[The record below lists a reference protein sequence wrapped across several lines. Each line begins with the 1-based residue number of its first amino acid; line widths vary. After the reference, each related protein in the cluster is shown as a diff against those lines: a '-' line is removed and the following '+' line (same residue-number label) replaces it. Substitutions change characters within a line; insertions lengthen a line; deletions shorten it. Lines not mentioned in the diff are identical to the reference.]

1 MRGPQSSGGGGRV
14 IELSG
19 VRVVYPGAE
28 RPALD
33 GVTLAVA
40 PGESVAVLGPNG
52 SGKSTLVR
60 LMNALLLPSAG
71 TVLVDGMDTTD
82 EASVWSIRSRVG
94 FVQQN
99 PDNQIV
105 GTVAEEDVAFGPE
118 NLGVPQAELR
128 RRVDDAL
135 ASVGLT
141 GFERREP
148 HLLSEGQKQRLA
160 IAGALALEPA
170 YLVLDEPTAML
181 DGHGR
186 ADVLDAI
193 AMLRDRGV
201 GIVHVTHHLEDV
213 LAADRAIVLDGGT
226 LVFEGA
232 PLELAGDL
240 ERAQALGV
248 DVPPVITLA
257 RALREAGAP
266 VAPQTLT
273 AEGIVEALW
282 RS

>member
-1 MRGPQSSGGGGRV
+1 M
-14 IELSG
+14 IELRD

-28 RPALD
+28 HPALD
-33 GVTLAVA
+33 GVSLTVA
-40 PGESVAVLGPNG
+40 PGETLAVLGANG

-71 TVLVDGMDTTD
+71 SVHVDGMDTTD
-82 EASVWSIRSRVG
+82 EASVWGIRSRVG

-118 NLGVPQAELR
+118 NLGVPQPELR

-135 ASVGLT
+135 AAVGLT
-141 GFERREP
+141 GYERREP

-181 DGHGR
+181 DGLGR
-186 ADVLDAI
+186 AGVLDAI
-193 AMLRDRGV
+193 EALRVRGV

-213 LAADRAIVLDGGT
+213 LAADRAVVLDRGSI
-226 LVFEGA
+226 VFEGS
-232 PLELAGDL
+232 PLGLVGDL
-240 ERAQALGV
+240 ETACSLGM
-248 DVPPVITLA
+248 DVPPVIVMA
-257 RALREAGAP
+257 RALRVAGVDLPPGA
-266 VAPQTLT
+266 VT
-273 AEGIVEALW
+273 AEEIVEALW